1 MKLFLKILT
10 VILAGIVP
18 GILCWI
24 LGAYIGGNYALN
36 FRFMGVR
43 GYEAMGLLGLILGI
57 MGGSGLCWYI
67 IFKPFRKRSG

>member
-1 MKLFLKILT
+1 MRSFIKILI
-10 VILAGIVP
+10 VILAGIVS

-57 MGGSGLCWYI
+57 IGGSGLFWYI
-67 IFKPFRKRSG
+67 LFKPFRNRSG